1 MFDLTYI
8 MVGLQTREVQPLI
21 SLITGGV
28 IDTTTL
34 AMVKTIPHSTLAF
47 LLVRLPGLEEN
58 VCTYFHSSY
67 QYRIFDIFNISCDKG
82 LIWAVNMWKN
92 G

>member
-1 MFDLTYI
+1 MFDLTYVV
-8 MVGLQTREVQPLI
+8 VGLQTREVQPLI

-34 AMVKTIPHSTLAF
+34 AMVKTIPPSTLAF
-47 LLVRLPGLEEN
+47 FLVRLPGLEEN
-58 VCTYFHSSY
+58 VCIFSSF
-67 QYRIFDIFNISCDKG
+67 QYRIFDILKISCDKG

>member
-21 SLITGGV
+21 SLITGV

-34 AMVKTIPHSTLAF
+34 AMVKTIPPSTLAF
-47 LLVRLPGLEEN
+47 FLVRLPGLEEN
-58 VCTYFHSSY
+58 VCIFSSF
-67 QYRIFDIFNISCDKG
+67 QYRIFDILNISCDKC
-82 LIWAVNMWKN
+82 LI
-92 G
+92 

>member
-8 MVGLQTREVQPLI
+8 MVGLQTREVQPLV
-21 SLITGGV
+21 SLITGV

-47 LLVRLPGLEEN
+47 FLVRLPGLKEI
-58 VCTYFHSSY
+58 HGL
-67 QYRIFDIFNISCDKG
+67 QPLKGSCCVLMILLQVVQSERG
-82 LIWAVNMWKN
+82 FRSLMS
-92 G
+92 